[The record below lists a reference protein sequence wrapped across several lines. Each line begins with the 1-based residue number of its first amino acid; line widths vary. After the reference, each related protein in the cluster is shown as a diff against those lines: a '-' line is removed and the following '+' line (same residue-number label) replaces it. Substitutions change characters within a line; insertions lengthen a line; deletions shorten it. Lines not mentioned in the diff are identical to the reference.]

1 MSQGLPLD
9 EMKIVGQVFQESVN
23 FCLDNATT
31 EEEKNIH
38 EFFLHLIMEVQPESM
53 LTKQEVGDLQLKVFK
68 NEHVRNFM
76 MRLSYVFYSRW
87 AASDEHITGLAQ
99 NLSRGFTQ
107 TPYSQGLNQDALGNS
122 GVPDDIMKRM
132 PTRTEALA
140 RLTANP
146 WLVLVC
152 LVPLFMSKATYAQAA
167 GAA

>member
-9 EMKIVGQVFQESVN
+9 EMKVVGAIFQESVN

-31 EEEKNIH
+31 DEEKNIH

-53 LTKQEVGDLQLKVFK
+53 LTKQSVSDLQLKVFK

-87 AASDEHITGLAQ
+87 ASSDEQITGLAQ

-107 TPYSQGLNQDALGNS
+107 TPYIQGNQDAMSNS

-132 PTRTEALA
+132 ATRSEALA
-140 RLTANP
+140 RLSANP

-152 LVPLFMSKATYAQAA
+152 LVPLFMSKATYAAA
-167 GAA
+167 AA